1 MLRDDYLNQKLEDMF
16 RSVDER
22 VSTKYTTFLDR
33 SEIVQAEDYIKSI
46 KKFYPQVEYTLWG
59 GYQGAEREILCVYH
73 TYVGCPLEDFPLSVV
88 QFKYSTN
95 FVKLTHRD
103 FLGSVMALK
112 VTRNSIGDIIVGE
125 GLTQMVVSS
134 NVSQILLEEITRIGR
149 LGVSTSL
156 VDGVTLQVPQEFKD
170 ITGTVSSLR
179 LDCVLGVALKLS
191 RSNAV
196 QLVKS
201 KAVAVNYL
209 EQTNQDY
216 TLKQGDIF
224 TVRGFGKYLL
234 AEVSE
239 PTKKDRLH
247 VIVKKYL

>member
-1 MLRDDYLNQKLEDMF
+1 MLHDDYLNQKLEDMF
-16 RSVDER
+16 RSVDEK

-46 KKFYPQVEYTLWG
+46 KKYYPEVEYIFWG
-59 GYQGAEREILCVYH
+59 GYEGAEREILCVYH

-95 FVKLTHRD
+95 FAKISHRD
-103 FLGSVMALK
+103 FLGSIMALQ
-112 VTRNSIGDIIVGE
+112 VARNSIGDIIVGE
-125 GLTQMVVSS
+125 GLTQVVVSS
-134 NVSQILLEEITRIGR
+134 NVSQVLLDEITRIGK

-156 VDGVTLQVPQEFKD
+156 VDSVTLQVTQEFKEMK
-170 ITGTVSSLR
+170 GTVSSLR
-179 LDCVLGVALKLS
+179 LDSVLGVALKLS
-191 RSNAV
+191 RSHAV

-209 EQTNQDY
+209 EQINPDY
-216 TLKQGDIF
+216 TLKRGDIF
-224 TVRGFGKYLL
+224 TARGFGKYIL

>member
-1 MLRDDYLNQKLEDMF
+1 
-16 RSVDER
+16 
-22 VSTKYTTFLDR
+22 
-33 SEIVQAEDYIKSI
+33 
-46 KKFYPQVEYTLWG
+46 
-59 GYQGAEREILCVYH
+59 
-73 TYVGCPLEDFPLSVV
+73 
-88 QFKYSTN
+88 
-95 FVKLTHRD
+95 
-103 FLGSVMALK
+103 MALK